1 MQMRRAQ
8 LPQNCHGQGLAAT
21 GIAKT
26 LRRVLLSLF
35 NTQNCRRVVIPS
47 EARNLTIGSVITLD
61 QRLTST
67 QREIL
72 RSTQDDGFTLV
83 RDPSLQ
89 VDIARMSVLE
99 HNAFHE
105 ALWARTLLDD

>member
-1 MQMRRAQ
+1 MQMRCAQ
-8 LPQNCHGQGLAAT
+8 LPQNCHGQGLTTT

-26 LRRVLLSLF
+26 LRRLLLSLF
-35 NTQNCRRVVIPS
+35 NTQNCRRIVIPS

-67 QREIL
+67 QPEIL
-72 RSTQDDGFTLV
+72 RSAQDDGFTLV

-89 VDIARMSVLE
+89 IAIGRLSVLEE
-99 HNAFHE
+99 HNAFLE
-105 ALWARTLLDD
+105 AFCAR

>member
-72 RSTQDDGFTLV
+72 RSAQDDGFTLV

-89 VDIARMSVLE
+89 VVDIARLSVLE
-99 HNAFHE
+99 HNAFLE
-105 ALWARTLLDD
+105 AL